1 MGILKDGGP
10 AFPRAMTLGDPAGG
24 YVEDSGDPGMS
35 LRDYFA
41 AKALQGMHA
50 RDSYDKGLASPEQR
64 ARICYIDA
72 DAMLKERAK

>member
-1 MGILKDGGP
+1 MGILKDDGP
-10 AFPRAMTLGDPAGG
+10 AFPRAVD
-24 YVEDSGDPGMS
+24 MS